1 MNDIREQ
8 FTKNKLLRELSNYV
22 DIKNGRKVRADKGST
37 REAYVY
43 DKSDS
48 RGGRGST
55 TKQSKSAI
63 FHRVLARLKNRDEQR
78 IANGE
83 TERMIGYDDNGF
95 FLAIAE
101 AYLTKGDKYQQTYQ
115 GRILHHNVKRVRVQ
129 KEIDMELYRFE
140 MFQELATTLETKFS
154 IVRPSPELNQLLITR
169 YSITPEQIRLS
180 LSKRQLTYYELFQEL
195 YFVDEP
201 ELWPYETWREHYDRC
216 PKEPFDESFRFNL
229 NYKPGTPEFHPEF
242 EYYVNKRDQLTLLEK
257 EQERERRAQ
266 QFVSNIKR
274 KGSK

>member
-1 MNDIREQ
+1 MNDIREK

-22 DIKNGRKVRADKGST
+22 DIKTGRKVRADKGSK
-37 REAYVY
+37 RKAYVY
-43 DKSDS
+43 NKSDL
-48 RGGRGST
+48 RGRKGST
-55 TKQSKSAI
+55 NKQSKSAI
-63 FHRVLARLKNRDEQR
+63 FHRVLARLKNKDKQR

-95 FLAIAE
+95 FLVIAE

-115 GRILHHNVKRVRVQ
+115 GRVLQHNVKRVRVQ

-140 MFQELATTLETKFS
+140 AFQELATTLETKYS
-154 IVRPSPELNQLLITR
+154 IVRPSPELNQLLISR

-201 ELWPYETWREHYDRC
+201 ELWSYETWREHYDRC

-242 EYYVNKRDQLTLLEK
+242 AYYVNKRDQLTLLEK